1 MNQLEQSTKMN
12 NNLAI
17 DDIKL
22 LKRSEPSAFKKAQKL
37 LLELMEHPR
46 TGIGKPEIK
55 K

>member
-1 MNQLEQSTKMN
+1 MYTLEFTEQA
-12 NNLAI
+12 L
-17 DDIKL
+17 DDLKL